1 MEKQV
6 TVTFLIEAT
15 DGSSLS
21 FITDGRLTEDDK
33 SRTLF
38 FVEQTDAKLDTKVT
52 ILPEHVIIERFGV
65 LNMTMD
71 FIIGQT
77 TYVKMQTN
85 FKFELTME
93 CVTQSMRIEGNLID
107 IMYQTDT
114 DREND
119 ITHHL
124 LIKFE

>member
-107 IMYQTDT
+107 IIYQTDT

>member
-6 TVTFLIEAT
+6 TVSFLIEAT
-15 DGSSLS
+15 DGSSLT
-21 FITDGRLTEDDK
+21 FITDGRLSEDDL

-38 FVEQTDAKLDTKVT
+38 FVEQTDTKLDTKVT

-93 CVTQSMRIEGNLID
+93 CVTQNMTVQSNSID
-107 IMYQTDT
+107 IIYQTDS
-114 DREND
+114 DRENN